1 MKASQF
7 LVSTLK
13 EAPADAEVASH
24 QLMTRAGMIKKLGA
38 GIYTYMPMGL
48 RVIRKVEAIVREE
61 MNRAGAIECTM
72 PVIQPAELWQE
83 TGRFTTNGPELLRI
97 QDRHGRDFIVQ
108 PTSEEAVTD
117 IARQEFKSYKQLPK
131 NLYQIQTKFRDERRP
146 RFGLMRGREFTM
158 KDAYS
163 FDRDETSAKASYAVM
178 ADAYRKIFD
187 RFGLKYRAVAA
198 DSGAIGGDAS
208 EEFQVIA
215 ATGEDAI
222 VFCPNSNYAANM
234 EKAEAAAPGPR
245 AAASK
250 AMAKTPTPG
259 KSTCE
264 DVAALLNVPLQT
276 TVKSLVLAT
285 DALDDKGKVIKTQVW
300 LLLVRG
306 DHSLNETKANKVPG
320 LSGFRFATVEEIEA
334 HFGCKPGYLGPI
346 LENEVLLNAGLEIVN
361 DDAFTREAKK
371 KRGFKII
378 ADREVAAMSNWIC
391 GANELDFHLT
401 DVNWGRDLPEPDQVA
416 DIRNVLEGDA
426 SPDGKGPL
434 QIERGI
440 EIGHVFYLGTK
451 YSKAMNATFLDM
463 DGKPKSF
470 EMGCYGI
477 GITRLP
483 AAAVEQNHDAKGI
496 IWPDALAPFTVVI
509 CAIDPGRSAETKAAA
524 EKLYAE
530 LIAAGVDVIYDDR
543 GERPGA
549 MFADWELIGVP
560 HRVTIGDRGLKE
572 GVVEY
577 LHRRDSSTGAAATK
591 VAVADILAHVQNRLA
606 SSSVVA

>member
-7 LVSTLK
+7 LITTLK
-13 EAPADAEVASH
+13 EAPADAEIASH

-72 PVIQPAELWQE
+72 PVIQPAELWSE
-83 TGRFTTNGPELLRI
+83 TGRFQSMGPELMRMK
-97 QDRHGRDFIVQ
+97 DRHDRDFIVQ
-108 PTSEEAVTD
+108 PTSEEVVTD

-146 RFGLMRGREFTM
+146 RFGLMRGREFIM

-163 FDRDETSAKASYAVM
+163 FDRDEAAAKASYQIM

-187 RFGLKYRAVAA
+187 RFGLRYRAVAA
-198 DSGAIGGDAS
+198 DSGAIGGDLS

-222 VFCPNSNYAANM
+222 IYCPNSDYAANI
-234 EKAEAAAPGPR
+234 EKAEAAAPGARP
-245 AAASK
+245 AAS
-250 AMAKTPTPG
+250 MPMTKTPTPG
-259 KSTCE
+259 SSTCE
-264 DVAALLNVPLQT
+264 AVAKLLNVSLQT
-276 TVKSLVLAT
+276 TIKSLVLAT
-285 DALDDKGKVIKTQVW
+285 DTKNDKGEVIKSQVW

-306 DHSLNETKANKVPG
+306 DHSLNETKVGKIPG
-320 LSGFRFATVEEIEA
+320 MEGFRFATEAEIVD

-346 LENEVLLNAGLEIVN
+346 NMKKPVKIV
-361 DDAFTREAKK
+361 
-371 KRGFKII
+371 
-378 ADREVAAMSNWIC
+378 ADREVAAMHDWIC
-391 GANELDFHLT
+391 GANEVDFHIT
-401 DVNWGRDLPEPDQVA
+401 GVNWARDLPEPTLVA
-416 DIRNVLEGDA
+416 DIRNVLEGDP

-434 QIERGI
+434 AIERGI

-451 YSKAMNATFLDM
+451 YSQAMKATFLDI
-463 DGKPKSF
+463 DGKPKPF

-483 AAAVEQNHDAKGI
+483 AAAIEQNHDDKGI
-496 IWPDALAPFTVVI
+496 IWPDSLAPFTVVI
-509 CAIDPGRSAETKAAA
+509 CPVGADRFPNVKEASDAI
-524 EKLYAE
+524 YAE
-530 LIAAGVDVIYDDR
+530 LLAKGVDVILDDR

-560 HRVTIGDRGLKE
+560 HRITVGDKSLKD
-572 GVVEY
+572 GQIEY
-577 LHRRDSSTGAAATK
+577 QHRRDEAASRI
-591 VAVADILAHVQNRLA
+591 AVADAVSHVLKQLQA
-606 SSSVVA
+606 

>member
-7 LVSTLK
+7 LISTQK

-24 QLMTRAGMIKKLGA
+24 KLMMRAGMIKKLGA
-38 GIYTYMPMGL
+38 GIYSYMPMGL

-61 MNRAGAIECTM
+61 MNRAGAVELSM
-72 PVIQPAELWQE
+72 PVVQPAELWQE
-83 TGRFTTNGPELLRI
+83 SGRFTSNGPELLRLK
-97 QDRHGRDFIVQ
+97 DRHGRDFVVQ
-108 PTSEEAVTD
+108 PTSEEVITD
-117 IARQEFKSYKQLPK
+117 IARQELRSYKQLPK
-131 NLYQIQTKFRDERRP
+131 NFYQIQTKFRDERRP

-163 FDRDETSAKASYAVM
+163 FDRDETSAKASYVVM
-178 ADAYRKIFD
+178 ADAYRRIFD

-222 VFCPNSNYAANM
+222 VFCPNSTYAANM
-234 EKAEAAAPGPR
+234 EKAEAAAPAPR
-245 AAASK
+245 SAAHK

-259 KSTCE
+259 KATCE

-285 DALDDKGKVIKTQVW
+285 DTLNDKGEVLKSQIW

-306 DHSLNETKANKVPG
+306 DHSLNEVKANKVPG
-320 LSGFRFATVEEIEA
+320 LDVGFRFATGPEIES
-334 HFGCKPGYLGPI
+334 HFGCKPGYLGP
-346 LENEVLLNAGLEIVN
+346 LNTKLPVKIV
-361 DDAFTREAKK
+361 
-371 KRGFKII
+371 
-378 ADREVAAMSNWIC
+378 ADREVAALHDWIC
-391 GANELDFHLT
+391 GANEEDFHMT
-401 DVNWGRDLPEPDQVA
+401 GVNWGRDLPEPTIVA
-416 DIRNVLEGDA
+416 DIRNVVEGDT

-434 QIERGI
+434 AIERGI

-451 YSKAMNATFLDM
+451 YSKAMNATFLDV
-463 DGKPKSF
+463 DGKPKLF

-483 AAAVEQNHDAKGI
+483 AAAIEQNHDDKGI

-509 CAIDPGRSAETKAAA
+509 CPVDPARSPEVKAESD
-524 EKLYAE
+524 KLYQQ
-530 LIAAGVDVIYDDR
+530 LLDNGVDVILDDR
-543 GERPGA
+543 GERPGG

-560 HRVTIGDRGLKE
+560 HRVTIGDRGLKD
-572 GVVEY
+572 GMVEY
-577 LHRRDSSTGAAATK
+577 KHRRDADATK
-591 VAVADILAHVQNRLA
+591 VPLANIFAHVKTR
-606 SSSVVA
+606 VAK